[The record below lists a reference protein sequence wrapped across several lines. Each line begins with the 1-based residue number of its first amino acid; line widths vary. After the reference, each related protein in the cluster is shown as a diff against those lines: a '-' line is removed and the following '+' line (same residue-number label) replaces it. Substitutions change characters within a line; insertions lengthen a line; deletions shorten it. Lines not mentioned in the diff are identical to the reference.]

1 MGGIINND
9 NNKREAYTQQFVQQA
24 SKQFPNCNFVICHTQ
39 HKVAGPQVVHQHHE
53 LGMTVGTCGYDS
65 YCSPMGQPFIFENQ
79 GDGGYLNWAYAGEFS
94 RATLSYCSV
103 RAWERVRCSF
113 QAKLSS
119 RSSPA
124 RTGRCRFFLFAGGLA
139 KRAL

>member
-1 MGGIINND
+1 MAIGIIAATAVGVIVNND

-24 SKQFPNCNFVICHTQ
+24 SKQFPNCNVVICHPQ

-65 YCSPMGQPFIFENQ
+65 YCSPKGQPFIFDNQ

-94 RATLSYCSV
+94 RNGNTLTAASKLPTP
-103 RAWERVRCSF
+103 
-113 QAKLSS
+113 KLS
-119 RSSPA
+119 
-124 RTGRCRFFLFAGGLA
+124 
-139 KRAL
+139 